1 MSTIVIFFYRF
12 IKYKTLFILVFLF
25 KFNIASSQIN
35 DIYNQYI
42 IQHFNT
48 DNGLPTNQVWH
59 SCMGTDGRIY
69 LATDDGVVIYDGIFF
84 KQLGLKDGMKS
95 QSVYGVF
102 QLFDYIVS
110 NSFKGQDFF
119 LGNKIIKNTQLNEL
133 EKIQK
138 NSIMLNIGVLNNTF
152 FQSTTEKLY
161 VIKKKNSN
169 NFDIKIEY
177 IKDQKSNDFL
187 VKLKRY
193 ILKNNDLTFQFLDD
207 FLIGFNYKKST
218 KAYIWDYRR
227 NLEKTIELGD
237 TTDYIFLEN
246 DKIYIKSN
254 ELLSF
259 IDLRYNYKHK
269 VFLNKNLNT
278 FFSKE
283 GNLFASTSE
292 GYYTLM
298 KKNNW
303 ISTHK
308 DSIFHDRQKED
319 LKKLNINIKNY
330 YIENDKKWIGTGS
343 GVLIFK
349 YNQLDTI
356 LLKDIRISSIIP
368 GKNSTKWLST
378 SNGIFQIDS
387 NYRIHKYSSKLFRN
401 AKINSIAFEKDSLL
415 WISTEGIGI
424 FMYNINTKILKTIS
438 LGYFQISNNFSKIL
452 IDYKNRK
459 WLLSEQG
466 MVVLDKNIKKIYRKQ
481 EGLQSNSIKHIEFRG
496 DTIITYNSKG
506 IDVFLYTS
514 GIISKKIPLIFNEF
528 KILQK
533 TTESIPA
540 ILDPK
545 ENKITLQ
552 MVGIYYPSPKD
563 IIYRYQLIR
572 NGTKSK
578 WKWYFSNNLNFD
590 ELNFGKYVL
599 QIQAINKFNPNI
611 NSEIKKFQFE
621 IEPFWYQRP
630 IVWIL
635 FSILLVSITALGLFQ
650 SYKRRQNRIMKK
662 IATESKLNLYRL
674 NGLQNQMNPHF
685 VFNSLNTLQYLIASK
700 EEDKTNQYLVNFSLL
715 MREMLDQSRH
725 LEISLEDEIRFL
737 KKYISLEKIRFSD
750 TFDCKWKN
758 SIEEEEWS
766 EIFIPNMLIQPLIEN
781 AIKYG
786 IPNCNEDAKFIEI
799 KIDLLETNILEVKII
814 DHGKWIERTSLTGK
828 AHSLIITKER
838 VELYEKNGAKGNL
851 DILKKSTSTEV
862 KLNIPI

>member
-1 MSTIVIFFYRF
+1 
-12 IKYKTLFILVFLF
+12 
-25 KFNIASSQIN
+25 
-35 DIYNQYI
+35 
-42 IQHFNT
+42 
-48 DNGLPTNQVWH
+48 
-59 SCMGTDGRIY
+59 MGTDGRIY

-177 IKDQKSNDFL
+177 IKDQKSNDFS

-387 NYRIHKYSSKLFRN
+387 SYRIHKYSSKLFRN

-438 LGYFQISNNFSKIL
+438 LGHFQISNNFSKIL

-758 SIEEEEWS
+758 SIAEEEWS

-786 IPNCNEDAKFIEI
+786 IPNSKEDAKFIEI
-799 KIDLLETNILEVKII
+799 KMDLLEANILEVKII
-814 DHGKWIERTSLTGK
+814 DHGKWIERASLSGK
-828 AHSLIITKER
+828 AHSLMITKER
-838 VELYEKNGAKGNL
+838 IGLYEKDGVKGNL
-851 DILKKSTSTEV
+851 VILKNSTGSEV